1 MKWTAALI
9 FLFVGC
15 SSTTTKNSAN
25 VAPQVPQLVFT
36 ISEGIAH
43 PESVLYSKNDD
54 AIFVS
59 NIVSGNP
66 VETKALGNISKYTR
80 DGKVIAAPWVKG
92 LKAPKGMVVVGN
104 ELYVS
109 DVDQVVKIDIKQA
122 KILQTIKVPGS
133 KFLNDMAADQTGNVY
148 VSDMM
153 TDTIHIWN
161 KTGVRVWK
169 KTPALRS
176 PNGLY
181 IDGNEH
187 ILMTS
192 WGNPIAKDY
201 STANPGA
208 LSALSLKDSA
218 EAFQEETSFRGNLD
232 GVSADNDG
240 NLWISDWLNGD
251 IYKVQKNGSAQ
262 KVMNLKQ
269 GAADLS
275 FSKEL
280 NLLLIPQMNES
291 KVMAFEVK

>member
-1 MKWTAALI
+1 MKWVAVLA
-9 FLFVGC
+9 FLLAGC
-15 SSTTTKNSAN
+15 SSTPNKKIVNEEIHS
-25 VAPQVPQLVFT
+25 PQLVFT

-59 NIVSGNP
+59 NVASGNP
-66 VETKALGNISKYTR
+66 VETKALGNISKHSR

-92 LKAPKGMVVVGN
+92 LKAPKGMAIVGN

-109 DVDQVVKIDIKQA
+109 DVDQVVKIDIKKA
-122 KILQTIKVPGS
+122 KIIQTIKVPGS
-133 KFLNDMAADQTGNVY
+133 KFLNDVTADKNGNVY
-148 VSDMM
+148 ISDMM
-153 TDTIHIWN
+153 TDTIHIWD
-161 KTGVRVWK
+161 KTGVKVWK
-169 KTPALRS
+169 KTPTLRS

-181 IDGNEH
+181 IDGSEH
-187 ILMTS
+187 ILMAS
-192 WGNPIAKDY
+192 WGNPIAKDF
-201 STANPGA
+201 STTNLGA
-208 LSALSLKDSA
+208 LSALSLKNSA
-218 EAFQEETSFRGNLD
+218 ETFQEEKSFGGNLD
-232 GVSADNDG
+232 GISADSNG
-240 NLWISDWLNGD
+240 NLWISDWMNGD

-291 KVMAFEVK
+291 KVLVFKVN